1 MFGNDVALAGMLG
14 MRRAVLHTWDV
25 AVALDPATEIAA
37 EVVVLLIY
45 TVSGTAGRVGKSAQ
59 NTHEIV
65 VKTVAPERSL
75 VLMTGPEVTVVPG
88 PGTTPVELR
97 ILRDGR
103 TGRRQAPM
111 PMQRLGRQLTEG
123 LWHGS
128 GALF

>member
-75 VLMTGPEVTVVPG
+75 VLMTGPRSPLSLVLAPHRSSCGYCETVE
-88 PGTTPVELR
+88 PV
-97 ILRDGR
+97 G
-103 TGRRQAPM
+103 GKRRC
-111 PMQRLGRQLTEG
+111 LC
-123 LWHGS
+123 S
-128 GALF
+128 D